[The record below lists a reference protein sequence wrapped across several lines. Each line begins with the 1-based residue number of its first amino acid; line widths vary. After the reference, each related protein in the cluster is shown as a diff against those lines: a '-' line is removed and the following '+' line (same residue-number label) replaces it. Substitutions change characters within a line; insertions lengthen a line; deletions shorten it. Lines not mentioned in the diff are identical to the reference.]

1 MIFEEGYTFKTE
13 TLAKNEKIS
22 SQIEIKSAFEIFS
35 YLGRGGFG
43 QVYQVKHVKTNDM

>member
-13 TLAKNEKIS
+13 TLAKNEKIP
-22 SQIEIKSAFEIFS
+22 SQIEIKSAFETFS
-35 YLGRGGFG
+35 YLGKGGFG

>member
-1 MIFEEGYTFKTE
+1 MIFEEGHTFKTE
-13 TLAKNEKIS
+13 NLGKNEKIL
-22 SQIEIKSAFEIFS
+22 SQLEIQSAFETFS